1 MEKEL
6 FISSALYESV
16 ESVLENVKP
25 EHVLLNA
32 IMGFQTT
39 TVKELVPSIV
49 EDLNMLRERIH
60 QMVAALEAYKINGGK
75 VEGNA
80 VCEEVER
87 LDDGLA
93 AGAVLTN
100 AIGLLANS
108 TAVEQLR
115 SSKGRSTVTDLAN
128 VCGAFV
134 RLRDAVE
141 HYAHGVE

>member
-32 IMGFQTT
+32 IMGFQTS
-39 TVKELVPSIV
+39 TVKELEPSIV
-49 EDLNMLRERIH
+49 EDLNMLREHIQ
-60 QMVAALEAYKINGGK
+60 QMVAALEAYRANVGE
-75 VEGNA
+75 VGNE

-87 LDDGLA
+87 LGDGLA
-93 AGAVLTN
+93 ADAVLTN
-100 AIGLLANS
+100 AIWLLTNS
-108 TAVEQLR
+108 TAVEQFR
-115 SSKGRSTVTDLAN
+115 SSKGHATVADLAN

-141 HYAHGVE
+141 HYADGVE